1 MRLSWLGTLGGLESR
16 AYGVALVAPVVV
28 GWSYDASGK
37 KRAFRWENDKMKDL
51 GTLGGDESAAYAVSA
66 SGEVVVGWACDGSGR
81 KRAFRWQSGKM
92 QDLGTLGGDES
103 AAYGISANG
112 DVVVGWAEDHNKRRR
127 AFYWQ
132 GGDMYD
138 LGTLGGD
145 NSEAYGVSAAG
156 RVIVGWAE
164 DVARRRRAFCWTTVY
179 TDFGSMLDILNL
191 GTLPEYD
198 DHSVAWGV
206 SENGGIVVG
215 YAQNASGCP
224 CAFRWNEKDGMGYL
238 DLPRSGSQAYGVS
251 RNGRL
256 IVGVFDGR
264 AVIWKPKDK
273 GENLEM
279 HKLNTR
285 VSSNLARFSRLEVAR
300 AISLAE
306 YSYYIVGWGYN
317 SSTRRT
323 EAFLL
328 QQG

>member
-1 MRLSWLGTLGGLESR
+1 MRLTWLSTLDGLESR
-16 AYGVALVAPVVV
+16 AYGVALVVPPVVV

-66 SGEVVVGWACDGSGR
+66 RGEVVVGWACDGSGR
-81 KRAFRWQSGKM
+81 KRAFLWTAAGGM
-92 QDLGTLGGDES
+92 QNLGTLGGDES

-127 AFYWQ
+127 AFYWR

-145 NSEAYGVSAAG
+145 NSEAYGVSADG

-164 DVARRRRAFCWTTVY
+164 DVAGRRRAFCWTTVY

-224 CAFRWNEKDGMGYL
+224 CAFRWNEKDRMGYL
-238 DLPRSGSQAYGVS
+238 DPPRSGSQAYGVS
-251 RNGRL
+251 RDGRL

-264 AVIWKPKDK
+264 AVIWTPKDN

-279 HKLNTR
+279 HKLNTW
-285 VSSNLARFSRLEVAR
+285 VSSDLAPFSRLEVAR
-300 AISLAE
+300 AISPPD
-306 YSYYIVGWGYN
+306 YIVGWGYN

-328 QQG
+328 QRG

>member
-1 MRLSWLGTLGGLESR
+1 
-16 AYGVALVAPVVV
+16 
-28 GWSYDASGK
+28 
-37 KRAFRWENDKMKDL
+37 
-51 GTLGGDESAAYAVSA
+51 
-66 SGEVVVGWACDGSGR
+66 
-81 KRAFRWQSGKM
+81 M

-132 GGDMYD
+132 GGNMYD

-145 NSEAYGVSAAG
+145 NSEAYSVSANG

-164 DVARRRRAFCWTTVY
+164 DVAGRRRAFCWTTVD

-206 SENGGIVVG
+206 SENGGVVVG
-215 YAQNASGCP
+215 YAQNTSGYP
-224 CAFRWNEKDGMGYL
+224 CALRWYERSSTRHPDSLG
-238 DLPRSGSQAYGVS
+238 SGSRAYGVS

-256 IVGVFDGR
+256 IVGVSNGR
-264 AVIWKPKDK
+264 AVIWVPKQ
-273 GENLEM
+273 GEKIEMERLDAKVVLE
-279 HKLNTR
+279 
-285 VSSNLARFSRLEVAR
+285 RFSRLEVAR
-300 AISLAE
+300 AISQTG
-306 YSYYIVGWGYN
+306 YSVYIVGWGYN

-328 QQG
+328 QWG

>member
-1 MRLSWLGTLGGLESR
+1 
-16 AYGVALVAPVVV
+16 
-28 GWSYDASGK
+28 
-37 KRAFRWENDKMKDL
+37 
-51 GTLGGDESAAYAVSA
+51 
-66 SGEVVVGWACDGSGR
+66 
-81 KRAFRWQSGKM
+81 
-92 QDLGTLGGDES
+92 
-103 AAYGISANG
+103 
-112 DVVVGWAEDHNKRRR
+112 
-127 AFYWQ
+127 
-132 GGDMYD
+132 
-138 LGTLGGD
+138 
-145 NSEAYGVSAAG
+145 
-156 RVIVGWAE
+156 
-164 DVARRRRAFCWTTVY
+164 
-179 TDFGSMLDILNL
+179 MLDILNL

-224 CAFRWNEKDGMGYL
+224 WAFRWNEKDGMGDL
-238 DLPRSGSQAYGVS
+238 DPPRSGSQAYGVS

-279 HKLNTR
+279 HKLNTW